1 MGKAK
6 NKAAAEPRLKDTTR
20 TKTQSTIRIIA
31 GEWRRRRVPV
41 PVGHQV
47 RPSGDRARETLFN
60 WLAPYI
66 SGARCLDLYAGSGVL
81 AFEALSRG
89 AKHATLL
96 DKDHR
101 TINQIT
107 ETARDLKIPPHQSA
121 SIIHT
126 DATNW
131 LMNNRTEKFDV
142 IFLDPPFDSGLLEK
156 TLNLLVPGWLTD
168 SALVYVETAGEIE
181 KLPLPGGLEWTKR
194 SQIGNVGIGLAA
206 KRAEIE
212 Q

>member
-1 MGKAK
+1 M
-6 NKAAAEPRLKDTTR
+6 
-20 TKTQSTIRIIA
+20 QSTIRIIA

-89 AKHATLL
+89 AKHACLL

-107 ETARDLKIPPHQSA
+107 ETARDLKIPPSQSA

-126 DATNW
+126 DATSW
-131 LMNNRTEKFDV
+131 LMNNRAEKFDV

-156 TLNLLVPGWLTD
+156 TLDLLVPDWLTD
-168 SALVYVETAGEIE
+168 SALVYVETGGEIE

-206 KRAEIE
+206 KRVEIE
-212 Q
+212 